1 MNDVHFLDLNDPN
14 NPCWYKMTID
24 DSNEMVPAPRWR
36 HTATAISES
45 EMLVRERVLFIGLLS
60 VHCLHI
66 CVANS
71 CFRAHSLRT
80 KKCCKLFGK
89 GPQRSDASSPCG
101 WLELEIDDW

>member
-1 MNDVHFLDLNDPN
+1 MCDSNSCLFVLAALMNDVHFLDLNDPN

-45 EMLVRERVLFIGLLS
+45 EMLVLLS

-71 CFRAHSLRT
+71 CFRAQSLRSGVMR
-80 KKCCKLFGK
+80 LPLADGVNW
-89 GPQRSDASSPCG
+89 R
-101 WLELEIDDW
+101 

>member
-45 EMLVRERVLFIGLLS
+45 EMLVLLS
-60 VHCLHI
+60 VQLFLHFTSVWPIVVLVLTLGVPRSAANCL
-66 CVANS
+66 A
-71 CFRAHSLRT
+71 
-80 KKCCKLFGK
+80 K
-89 GPQRSDASSPCG
+89 GRSEVMRLPLADG
-101 WLELEIDDW
+101 LNWG

>member
-45 EMLVRERVLFIGLLS
+45 EMLVRESVLFIGLLS

>member
-1 MNDVHFLDLNDPN
+1 MNDVHFIDLNDPN
-14 NPCWYKMTID
+14 NPCWYKMNID

-45 EMLVRERVLFIGLLS
+45 EMLVLLS